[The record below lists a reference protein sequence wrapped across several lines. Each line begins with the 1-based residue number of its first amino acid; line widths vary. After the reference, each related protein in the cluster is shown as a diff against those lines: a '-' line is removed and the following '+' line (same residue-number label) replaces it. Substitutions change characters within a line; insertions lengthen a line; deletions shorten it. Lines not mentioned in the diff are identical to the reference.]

1 MQTFANGDAIS
12 TVYPPRSYRPAIR
25 IWTLLA
31 TEYFPPVRLLAR
43 RSPAHD
49 SAPGTR
55 SSVPKDKMRRQ
66 IIPDVL
72 GGCSCAV
79 STIRCRSVKFLNNF
93 RQGRDQ
99 FCLPYHRLHWQKP
112 RKVWKTCPRWRTAV
126 PKLFEG
132 ARQTFQSYLKLSE
145 IESGQNA
152 ATSDWPRIFLH
163 PLNSRFEMK
172 LRLKQHPP
180 LKSPTAWV
188 QKRTDSLYGLL
199 AAPHGPK
206 QPERVS
212 CPWTRPIQVGLGTI
226 TRMVS
231 LAAVSVKYRQ
241 QTGRSRVRILKTRGR
256 FFSLHFILLPLSP
269 FIVFRC
275 FSINHSFVHS
285 LIHSFLP
292 SASHSL
298 ITHSVVQSVS
308 ASGLQSLS

>member
-1 MQTFANGDAIS
+1 MVMPYPLPIHPKVIDLPFAFG
-12 TVYPPRSYRPAIR
+12 RF
-25 IWTLLA
+25 W
-31 TEYFPPVRLLAR
+31 R
-43 RSPAHD
+43 RSIFHPCD
-49 SAPGTR
+49 CWL
-55 SSVPKDKMRRQ
+55 
-66 IIPDVL
+66 PDVL

-112 RKVWKTCPRWRTAV
+112 RKVLKTCPRWRTAV

-132 ARQTFQSYLKLSE
+132 ARQAFQSYLKLSE

-241 QTGRSRVRILKTRGR
+241 QTGRSRVWILKTRGR

-269 FIVFRC
+269 FIVFQC
-275 FSINHSFVHS
+275 FSIIHSFVHSFVHS